1 MTKIL
6 TRKCSVP
13 DRSGDIK
20 LARCDFNILYNIQM
34 DIELF
39 NYFEILMKEYY
50 TGQLTPENLEKDKKK
65 FMKQEE
71 NAEKQ
76 EIKFNA
82 GVTFNPMTA
91 QPAGINFKRDN
102 ADFMNNF
109 FVNIVA
115 NSFTNIE
122 EILRNAA
129 EDSNAKAIKQSL
141 SNLQKVEKV
150 WRNKVINSVNKQFQ
164 GYDNVIQ
171 ENNALIYG
179 NEFVMKKST
188 MTTVHSK
195 KNTMMKSG
203 SVKAPTT
210 NVDHDEVSLRDLDE
224 M

>member
-39 NYFEILMKEYY
+39 NYFEILMKDYQ

-65 FMKQEE
+65 FRKQEE
-71 NAEKQ
+71 ENEKAA
-76 EIKFNA
+76 IKFNA
-82 GVTFNPMTA
+82 GVSFNPMTV

-122 EILRNAA
+122 EILRSNA
-129 EDSNAKAIKQSL
+129 EDTNAKAIKQSL
-141 SNLQKVEKV
+141 TEISKIEKV
-150 WRNKVINSVNKQFQ
+150 WQNKVLNSVNKQFS
-164 GYDNVIQ
+164 GYENVIQ
-171 ENNALIYG
+171 ENNQKIYG
-179 NEFVMKKST
+179 TEIVLNQKQKEMQ
-188 MTTVHSK
+188 
-195 KNTMMKSG
+195 NSG
-203 SVKAPTT
+203 SIKTPNTKID
-210 NVDHDEVSLRDLDE
+210 NDFGDLID

>member
-39 NYFEILMKEYY
+39 NYFEILMKDYQ

-65 FMKQEE
+65 FRKQEE
-71 NAEKQ
+71 ENEKAA
-76 EIKFNA
+76 IKLNA
-82 GVTFNPMTA
+82 GVSFMPMTV

-122 EILRNAA
+122 EILRSNA
-129 EDSNAKAIKQSL
+129 EDTNAKAIKQSL
-141 SNLQKVEKV
+141 AEISKIEKV
-150 WRNKVINSVNKQFQ
+150 WQNKVLNSVNKQFN
-164 GYDNVIQ
+164 GYENVIQ
-171 ENNALIYG
+171 ENN
-179 NEFVMKKST
+179 
-188 MTTVHSK
+188 
-195 KNTMMKSG
+195 
-203 SVKAPTT
+203 
-210 NVDHDEVSLRDLDE
+210 
-224 M
+224 

>member
-39 NYFEILMKEYY
+39 NYFEILMKEYQ
-50 TGQLTPENLEKDKKK
+50 TGQLTPENLERDKKK

-82 GVTFNPMTA
+82 GITFNPMTA
-91 QPAGINFKRDN
+91 QPAGIKFKRDN

-129 EDSNAKAIKQSL
+129 DDSNAKAIKQSL
-141 SNLQKVEKV
+141 SNFQKVEKV
-150 WRNKVINSVNKQFQ
+150 WRNKLINSVNKQFQ
-164 GYDNVIQ
+164 SYDNVI
-171 ENNALIYG
+171 
-179 NEFVMKKST
+179 
-188 MTTVHSK
+188 
-195 KNTMMKSG
+195 
-203 SVKAPTT
+203 
-210 NVDHDEVSLRDLDE
+210 
-224 M
+224 